1 MNETSYKSIA
11 VAAGFSPRF
20 LQVLAEANRVRERF
34 GARLEMI
41 YVGKRDPATEKTF
54 AEAMAQLKLPPDS
67 VVHYEEGDPASGIL
81 GAAQKLSIDLLVA
94 GALEKSP
101 VLRPFLGDVARR
113 LVREATCSIM
123 LFTQPELEP
132 KPLRHIV
139 FMAEY
144 SEHAQGALRR
154 TLRLAEKENC
164 ERLYVIRNYTSFDK
178 ARAARRNKAARTV
191 ARTLEEEEMALQEFV
206 LAAGNTAVPIEA
218 RCIRGNTGFAAS
230 NFVQS
235 VEANLLVVPLETKPE
250 PKPKL
255 PSRIAWVTDVIPCN
269 LWIVREAS
277 KR

>member
-1 MNETSYKSIA
+1 MNETPYKSIA

-20 LQVLAEANRVRERF
+20 HQVLAEANRVRDRF
-34 GARLEMI
+34 GAQLSMI
-41 YVGKRDPATEKTF
+41 FVGKRDATT
-54 AEAMAQLKLPPDS
+54 EAKFNEAIAQLKLPGDS
-67 VVHYEEGDPASGIL
+67 AVHYEEGDPATGIL
-81 GAAQKLSIDLLVA
+81 AAARKLSLDLLVA
-94 GALEKSP
+94 GALGKKP
-101 VLRPFLGDVARR
+101 VLRQFLGDVARR
-113 LVREATCSIM
+113 LVREATCSVM
-123 LFTQPELEP
+123 LFTQPEVEP

-154 TLRLAEKENC
+154 TLRLAEKEKC

-178 ARAARRNKAARTV
+178 ARAARRIKSGKGTG
-191 ARTLEEEEMALQEFV
+191 RTLEEEEIALQDFI

-230 NFVQS
+230 NFVQA

-269 LWIVREAS
+269 LWIVR
-277 KR
+277 